1 MSLPPAKGLRSQR
14 ANSWLQMVL
23 VVAIVVLANTWAAST
38 FWRLDVT
45 EDRLY
50 SLDLTTRA
58 LMYRL
63 EKPLIA
69 KVYFT
74 GGLQAPYNNHEQ
86 ILVDRL
92 EDLRAYSKGLMEIEV
107 TDPTGI
113 PELQAEAKRFGI
125 NPIQYRFKSANVAEM
140 RQVYMGLALVYGE
153 QQQVIPAITQTQTLE
168 YDLARSI
175 KGLVTD
181 EERPVLGY
189 TQGHGEP
196 DLSKVKGPVANLY
209 SQLLEDYEVRA
220 VQLGGEGPV
229 AEEVD
234 ALWVIGPQRPMS
246 ARAQYQ
252 LDQFVM
258 RGGSMGVFLSN
269 TKPDLRTL
277 RPTSI
282 FHGMEAMLG
291 HYGVKVNRDVVVD
304 RARNGVMRFPVR
316 QGKAMTQVPVN
327 YPLIPRA
334 GDLNRESVVVKDLDS
349 MLFPFVSS
357 LEVADPAPQD
367 VEFTVLATSSEASGR
382 IKGIRTIDPNAYKI
396 VDPTEERGTFPLL
409 MSMQGTFE
417 SYFAGKDIPDPSAE
431 ALAMGGRRDDP
442 ASMLRESAPARVV
455 VGGSADFVANNV
467 AFLLNLADW
476 MVQDESLI
484 GIRSKRVTLPPLEP
498 METQEITVFKLVN
511 LGGGAMLLLLV
522 GGGRWMSRRRWAGM
536 SEAPPADSSGEGA
549 SA

>member
-1 MSLPPAKGLRSQR
+1 MSSKALRSQR
-14 ANSWLQMVL
+14 ANSWLQAALVL
-23 VVAIVVLANTWAAST
+23 AIVVLANTWAART
-38 FWRLDVT
+38 FWRLDLT

-86 ILVDRL
+86 VLVDRL

-107 TDPTGI
+107 TDPTNI

-125 NPIQYRFKSANVAEM
+125 QPIQYRFRNANVSEM

-175 KGLVTD
+175 KKLVSD
-181 EERPVLGY
+181 EERPVIGY
-189 TQGHGEP
+189 STGHGEP
-196 DLSKVKGPVANLY
+196 DLSVVKGPVATLY
-209 SQLLEDYEVRA
+209 SQLSEDYEVRA
-220 VQLGGEGPV
+220 VELGGAGPV
-229 AEEVD
+229 PDEVD

-252 LDQFVM
+252 LDQFLM
-258 RGGSMGVFLSN
+258 RGGSLGVFLSN

-277 RPTSI
+277 RPTSV
-282 FHGMEAMLG
+282 FHGLEPVLA
-291 HYGVKVNRDVVVD
+291 HWGVRMNRDVVVD
-304 RARNGVMRFPVR
+304 RAQNGVMRFPVR
-316 QGKAMTQVPVN
+316 QGRAMVQVPVN

-334 GDLNRESVVVKDLDS
+334 SDLNRESVVVKDLDS

-357 LEVADPAPQD
+357 LEPVDPPPQD
-367 VEFTVLATSSEASGR
+367 VAYTVLARSSQASGR
-382 IKGIRTIDPNAYKI
+382 IKGVRTIDPNAYKL
-396 VDPTEERGTFPLL
+396 VDPTEERGQFPLL
-409 MSMQGTFE
+409 MQLQGTFE

-431 ALAMGGRRDDP
+431 ALADGGRRDDP
-442 ASMLRESAPARVV
+442 ASMLRESAPARLVV
-455 VGGSADFVANNV
+455 AGSADFVANNV

-484 GIRSKRVTLPPLEP
+484 GIRSKRVTLPPLDP
-498 METQEITVFKLVN
+498 VETQEARVFKVVN
-511 LGGGAMLLLLV
+511 LAGGASILLLL
-522 GGGRWMSRRRWAGM
+522 GGARWLVRRRSGGM
-536 SEAPPADSSGEGA
+536 VEDAPAPPAPPEEA
-549 SA
+549 A

>member
-1 MSLPPAKGLRSQR
+1 MAAKRETLLLSQR
-14 ANSWLQMVL
+14 ANSWLQMALVL
-23 VVAIVVLANTWAAST
+23 AIVVLANTWAAGT

-63 EKPLIA
+63 EKPLTA

-74 GGLQAPYNNHEQ
+74 RGLQAPYNNHEQ
-86 ILVDRL
+86 VLVDRL

-107 TDPTGI
+107 VDPTNI
-113 PELQAEAKRFGI
+113 PELEAEAKRFNI
-125 NPIQYRFKSANVAEM
+125 QPIQYRYRNNNISEM
-140 RQVYMGLALVYGE
+140 RKVYMGLALVYGE

-175 KGLVTD
+175 KKLVTD

-189 TQGHGEP
+189 TRGHGEP
-196 DLSKVKGPVANLY
+196 DLSTVQGPVANLY
-209 SQLLEDYEVRA
+209 SQLSEDYEVRP
-220 VQLGGEGPV
+220 VELGGAGPV
-229 AEEVD
+229 PEDVD

-258 RGGSMGVFLSN
+258 RGGSLGVFLSN
-269 TKPDLRTL
+269 TKPDMRTL
-277 RPTSI
+277 RPTAVY
-282 FHGMEAMLG
+282 HGMEALLG
-291 HYGVKVNRDVVVD
+291 HYGVKLNRDVVVD

-316 QGKAMTQVPVN
+316 QGKAMVQVPVN

-334 GDLNRESVVVKDLDS
+334 SDLNRDSVVVKDLDS

-357 LEVADPAPQD
+357 LEVADPPPQD
-367 VEFTVLATSSEASGR
+367 VTFTTLATSSEASGR
-382 IKGIRTIDPNAYKI
+382 IKGVRTIDPNAYKM
-396 VDPTEERGTFPLL
+396 VDPTEERGQFALL
-409 MSMQGTFE
+409 MSLSGTFG
-417 SYFAGKDIPDPSAE
+417 SYFVGKDIPDPSAE
-431 ALAMGGRRDDP
+431 AMAEGGRRDDP
-442 ASMLRESAPARVV
+442 ASMLRESAPARIVV
-455 VGGSADFVANNV
+455 AGSADFVANNV

-484 GIRSKRVTLPPLEP
+484 GIRSKRVTLPPLDPVEP
-498 METQEITVFKLVN
+498 GTVNVLKAVN
-511 LGGGAMLLLLV
+511 LLGGAGLLLLLGV
-522 GGGRWMSRRRWAGM
+522 VRWLGRR
-536 SEAPPADSSGEGA
+536 SSGGMDEA
-549 SA
+549 SRDGGETA